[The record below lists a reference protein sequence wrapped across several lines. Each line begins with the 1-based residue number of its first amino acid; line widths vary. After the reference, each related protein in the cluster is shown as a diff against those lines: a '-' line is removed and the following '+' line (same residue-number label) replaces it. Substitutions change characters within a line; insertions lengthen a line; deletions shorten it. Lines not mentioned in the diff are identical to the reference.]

1 MSNIAHI
8 GETIRELRKEK
19 GYTQEELGRRI
30 NCSKG
35 NISKIENGTISP
47 TLETLTALAM
57 ALGKNL
63 SYILRDTL
71 EDEDYQLTTVKSL
84 IERFAK
90 IATVNEYFDNN
101 NDAVLNPDE
110 FKYLLPADTVNHLIL
125 QMDENL
131 IDFARDIAEAERLKK
146 RKILGEK
153 EYDNRILSAIRK
165 LNQSSSS
172 QEIADYY
179 LIPIQDMGRTI
190 ENAARTEAADQRKIN
205 EIFDNEELLT

>member
-1 MSNIAHI
+1 MF
-8 GETIRELRKEK
+8 
-19 GYTQEELGRRI
+19 
-30 NCSKG
+30 
-35 NISKIENGTISP
+35 
-47 TLETLTALAM
+47 ETLNALAM

-190 ENAARTEAADQRKIN
+190 ENAARTEAADQRIIN
-205 EIFDNEELLT
+205 EMFDNEELLT